1 MAENQA
7 DNRERS
13 IGELLGE
20 LATQTTTL
28 FRQELALAKVELAQA
43 ANRAGRNA
51 GYLVVGG
58 AVAYAAVLVFAAMF
72 IVLLAQAIPWWA
84 AALVVGVVLGVIAAV
99 LIVKALAAFKQMEL
113 APRQTIETLKEDAQW
128 AKHQMR

>member
-1 MAENQA
+1 MA
-7 DNRERS
+7 DNQERS
-13 IGELLGE
+13 IGELLGD
-20 LATQTTTL
+20 LANQIATL
-28 FRQELALAKVELAQA
+28 FRQELALAKVEFAQA
-43 ANRAGRNA
+43 ASRAGRNV
-51 GYLVVGG
+51 GYLAVGG

-99 LIVKALAAFKQMEL
+99 LIVKALAAFKQMDL

>member
-1 MAENQA
+1 MA
-7 DNRERS
+7 DNQERS
-13 IGELLGE
+13 IGELLNE

-28 FRQELALAKVELAQA
+28 FRQELALAKVEIAQA
-43 ANRAGRNA
+43 ASRAGRNV
-51 GYLVVGG
+51 GYLAVGG

-72 IVLLAQAIPWWA
+72 IVLLAHVIPWWA
-84 AALVVGVVLGVIAAV
+84 AALVVGIALGVIAAV
-99 LIVKALAAFKQMEL
+99 LVVKALAAFKEMDL